1 MRLTFAGNIFVSL
14 QGRNIF
20 PLKNPTN
27 SLRAIFSTD
36 AGQLSDS
43 LKSFAG
49 QNKYLQDCRQL
60 CCRNIIFFS
69 KIHRTFVRQTFCR
82 TKRKF
87 TSFVLHFSW
96 RLPKGLRK
104 RHFSQVLWAKWLWPF
119 SVHLSEATPTLQVP
133 PLNESKLLIT
143 LIQWHP

>member
-1 MRLTFAGNIFVSL
+1 MRLTFAGNNFVSL

-60 CCRNIIFFS
+60 CCRNIIFCSRFTGDLS
-69 KIHRTFVRQTFCR
+69 DRLFAGQNENLPVLFCHPALFLKAAQRLKKETF
-82 TKRKF
+82 
-87 TSFVLHFSW
+87 
-96 RLPKGLRK
+96 
-104 RHFSQVLWAKWLWPF
+104 
-119 SVHLSEATPTLQVP
+119 
-133 PLNESKLLIT
+133 
-143 LIQWHP
+143 